1 MTSATGT
8 FSPSARQAGFTLVEL
23 VVAIAII
30 GIASAAILLAMP
42 GPAEAVQREAARVA
56 ARAVAARDLAIIT
69 GHTVEL
75 VAAPGGWTLRPTA
88 PVPAGAAAPGMAAFQ
103 LADGMALAFDPAGP
117 IRFDAT
123 GLATPAQI
131 TLAGPG
137 GHRAR
142 ITIDAAGQVHAGP
155 A

>member
-8 FSPSARQAGFTLVEL
+8 FSASAREAGFTLVEL

-56 ARAVAARDLAIIT
+56 ARAVAARDLAILT
-69 GHTVEL
+69 GHGVEL
-75 VAAPGGWTLRPTA
+75 VTA
-88 PVPAGAAAPGMAAFQ
+88 PAGWMLQTTPPLPAAAAAPGLARLQ
-103 LADGMALAFDPAGP
+103 LADGIRLDCDPAGP

-123 GLATPAQI
+123 GLATPAQL
-131 TLAGPG
+131 TLSGPG

-142 ITIDAAGQVHAGP
+142 VTIDAAGQIHASP